1 MTGLHNFS
9 LYDRTPQLQPVWQ
22 DYTTSACMTGL
33 HNFSLYDRTTQHQ
46 PVWQDYTTS
55 ACMTGRVP
63 PETKYFAETKFR
75 RNEMA
80 KRNGEIEIYFG
91 EISPKRNDKIF
102 ISPKFRQNC

>member
-1 MTGLHNFS
+1 VEGQGSPENSQGTM
-9 LYDRTPQLQPVWQ
+9 Q
-22 DYTTSACMTGL
+22 DIS
-33 HNFSLYDRTTQHQ
+33 
-46 PVWQDYTTS
+46 
-55 ACMTGRVP
+55 RVP